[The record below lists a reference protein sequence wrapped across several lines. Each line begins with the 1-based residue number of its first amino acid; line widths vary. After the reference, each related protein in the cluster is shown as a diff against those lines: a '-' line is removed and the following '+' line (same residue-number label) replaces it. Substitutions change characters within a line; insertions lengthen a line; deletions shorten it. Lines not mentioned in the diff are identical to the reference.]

1 MSLKRAGLAI
11 LFLSLLLLIAGCTSF
26 QVGSEVMAGRFAL
39 QQGKPEKAIGHFER
53 LAGLDPDYVT
63 NWTEIDI
70 GVWTYLGRAYYE
82 AGNFHKALEALR
94 RGRATHR
101 EDHVVRL
108 YLGLVQIRMRQREQG
123 LRELE
128 GGLSDLRRWLDYVAS
143 YGVDA
148 EFWDPGERL
157 ANALSDNL
165 AMIEGGDFSWAE
177 LVSNSEWLGREFDV
191 EIDEVHEEKFRFIE
205 SDDDGKT
212 N

>member
-1 MSLKRAGLAI
+1 MFAKIVGSG
-11 LFLSLLLLIAGCTSF
+11 FLSLLLASSLSGCTSL
-26 QVGSEVMAGRFAL
+26 QVGSEIMAGRFAL
-39 QQGKPEKAIGHFER
+39 QQGKPEKAIVHFER
-53 LAGLDPDYVT
+53 LARLDPDYVT

-128 GGLSDLRRWLDYVAS
+128 GGLSDLRRWLDYVAY

-191 EIDEVHEEKFRFIE
+191 EIDEVHEEKFRFI
-205 SDDDGKT
+205 SDDNGRTD
-212 N
+212 